1 MRERG
6 CEAYGRGV
14 FGGAGRTFLVE
25 SYVPGLDERAAATLS
40 SRLREAIRQLD
51 EEGMTLHWGGSFAL
65 VEEETYMFIVGAPRV
80 DDVVQLSERA
90 GFEHD
95 HVVEALPIDMPTRQ
109 GR

>member
-1 MRERG
+1 
-6 CEAYGRGV
+6 V

-25 SYVPGLDERAAATLS
+25 SYVLGLDERAAATLS

-51 EEGMTLHWGGSFAL
+51 EEGTTLRWGGSFAL
-65 VEEETYMFIVGAPRV
+65 VDEETFICIIAAANV
-80 DDVVQLSERA
+80 DHVVQLCERA

-95 HVVEALPIDMPTRQ
+95 HVVEAFPIEAPATQ

>member
-40 SRLREAIRQLD
+40 SRLREAIRRLD

-65 VEEETYMFIVGAPRV
+65 VDEETYIFIVGAPSV
-80 DDVVQLSERA
+80 EDVVQVSERA

-95 HVVEALPIDMPTRQ
+95 HVAEALAIDAPKRQ

>member
-1 MRERG
+1 
-6 CEAYGRGV
+6 V

-40 SRLREAIRQLD
+40 SRLRDAIRQLD
-51 EEGMTLHWGGSFAL
+51 EEGMTLRWGGSFAL
-65 VEEETYMFIVGAPRV
+65 VDEETYMFIVGAPRV
-80 DDVVQLSERA
+80 DDVVQLTERA

-95 HVVEALPIDMPTRQ
+95 HVVEALAIDAPTRQ